1 MGIYIYVRTDENN
14 ASEFNRQL
22 TASGFIGVAEDTAAD
37 KHCNVFAI
45 SLRQKVFTRLFD
57 APASRDVLSVEDFE
71 DLFL

>member
-1 MGIYIYVRTDENN
+1 MTDYIYVRTDENN
-14 ASEFNRQL
+14 AFKFNRQL
-22 TASGFIGVAEDTAAD
+22 TASRFIGVAEDTAAD

-45 SLRQKVFTRLFD
+45 SMEQKVFTRLFD